1 MNAFIWIFVGNEATD
16 LIVLCGDAETLI
28 VLGHEIVGDATVF
41 V

>member
-16 LIVLCGDAETLI
+16 LIVLWGDAETLI
-28 VLGHEIVGDATVF
+28 VLGNEIVGDATVF